1 MTSAKNHKFPGI
13 YMIHDDDRATISTR
27 SLVPRQSVYGEKV
40 IRVEGNDYRLWSTRR
55 SKLAAG
61 IKNGLREMPI
71 QPGSRVLYL
80 GASSGTTVSHV
91 SDIVGNKGLVYAVE
105 FSPQVARKLI
115 WLAESRSNVI
125 PIINDARHPSRYA
138 ALIGGP
144 IDVVYQDVA
153 QSNQAKIFL
162 DNLASFCSLGAYGIL
177 AIKARSIDS
186 TSDINDVYSR
196 EIAELAS
203 NGMEIIDN
211 VNLEP
216 LEKDHRLVVV
226 RIAEEPR

>member
-1 MTSAKNHKFPGI
+1 MTSVKNHKFPGI
-13 YMIHDDDRATISTR
+13 FLVEDNDRTSISTR

-40 IRVEGNDYRLWSTRR
+40 IRVDQNDYRIWSTRR

-91 SDIVGNKGLVYAVE
+91 SDIVGDQGVVYAVE

-115 WLAESRSNVI
+115 WLSESRRNIV
-125 PIINDARHPSRYA
+125 PIISDARHPSRYA
-138 ALIGGP
+138 SLIGGP
-144 IDVVYQDVA
+144 IDIVYQDVA
-153 QSNQAKIFL
+153 QSNQAKIIL
-162 DNLASFCSLGAYGIL
+162 DNLRSFCSFGAYGIL

-186 TSDINDVYSR
+186 TSDTADIYER

-226 RIAEEPR
+226 RVARESM

>member
-1 MTSAKNHKFPGI
+1 MTSVRPHKFPGI
-13 YMIHDDDRATISTR
+13 FMVQDEDRASLSTC

-40 IRVEGNDYRLWSTRR
+40 VRVEGNDYRLWSTRR

-91 SDIVGNKGLVYAVE
+91 SDIVVESGVVYAVE
-105 FSPQVARKLI
+105 FSSQVARKLI
-115 WLAESRSNVI
+115 WLAETRDNII

-138 ALIGGP
+138 ALVGGP
-144 IDVVYQDVA
+144 IDIVYQDVA

-162 DNLASFCSLGAYGIL
+162 DNLASFCTLGEFGIL

-186 TSDINDVYSR
+186 TSAIDDIYNR

-226 RIAEEPR
+226 RVAEESW

>member
-1 MTSAKNHKFPGI
+1 MTSVKSHKFPGI
-13 YMIHDDDRATISTR
+13 FLVRNEDRSTIATQ

-40 IRVEGNDYRLWSTRR
+40 IRIEGNDYRLWSTRR

-61 IKNGLREMPI
+61 IRNGLREMPI

-80 GASSGTTVSHV
+80 GASSGTTVSHI
-91 SDIVGNKGLVYAVE
+91 SDIVGNEGVVYAVE

-115 WLAESRSNVI
+115 WLAETRKNII
-125 PIINDARHPSRYA
+125 PIISDARHPSRYA
-138 ALIGGP
+138 SIVGGP
-144 IDVVYQDVA
+144 IDIVYQDVA
-153 QSNQAKIFL
+153 QSNQAKIFV
-162 DNLASFCSLGAYGIL
+162 DNLISFCSLGAYGVL

-186 TSDINDVYSR
+186 TSDIDDVYNR

-203 NGMEIIDN
+203 SGMELIDN
-211 VNLEP
+211 INLEP

-226 RIAEEPR
+226 RFAEETK

>member
-1 MTSAKNHKFPGI
+1 MIHVKNHKFPGI
-13 YMIHDDDRATISTR
+13 FLLHDSDRTSISTR

-40 IRVEGNDYRLWSTRR
+40 IQVEGNDYRLWSTRR

-71 QPGSRVLYL
+71 QPGSRILYL

-91 SDIVGNKGLVYAVE
+91 SDIVGDEGIVYAVE

-115 WLAESRSNVI
+115 WLAESRRNIV
-125 PIINDARHPSRYA
+125 PIINDARHPTRYA
-138 ALIGGP
+138 ALVGGP
-144 IDVVYQDVA
+144 IDIVYQDVA

-162 DNLASFCSLGAYGIL
+162 ENLAAFCSLGAYGIL

-186 TSDINDVYSR
+186 TSDIDDIYRR
-196 EIAELAS
+196 EIAELAA
-203 NGMEIIDN
+203 NGMEILDN

-216 LEKDHRLVVV
+216 LEKDHRLIVV
-226 RIAEEPR
+226 RMSEEPK

>member
-1 MTSAKNHKFPGI
+1 MTSVKNHKFPGI
-13 YMIHDDDRATISTR
+13 FLVHDDDRSTIATQ

-40 IRVEGNDYRLWSTRR
+40 IRVEEHDYRLWSTRR

-91 SDIVGNKGLVYAVE
+91 SDIVGNEGVVYAVE

-115 WLAESRSNVI
+115 WLSETRNNII

-138 ALIGGP
+138 PLVGGP
-144 IDVVYQDVA
+144 IDIVYQDVA
-153 QSNQAKIFL
+153 QSNQAKIFV
-162 DNLASFCSLGAYGIL
+162 DNLTSFCSLGAYGIL

-186 TSDINDVYSR
+186 TSDIDDVYNR

-203 NGMEIIDN
+203 SGMEIIDN
-211 VNLEP
+211 INLEP

-226 RIAEEPR
+226 RLAEETK